1 MKIVVLDGYAAN
13 PGDLN
18 WDELRTLGECE
29 IYDRT
34 APDEVLER
42 SKDAEAILT
51 NKVVITAEHM
61 ASLPNLKYIGVIA
74 TGYNIID
81 VAAAKERGITVTNI
95 PAYSTPSVGQMV
107 FAHILNITQRVDSES
122 GFLLLGYSAYRAVGK
137 EDRSYRPGTNRIQH
151 SPYRYRIWYE
161 SVGLYI

>member
-42 SKDAEAILT
+42 CRSDSYQQGDDHGRTHGILAQPEVYWR
-51 NKVVITAEHM
+51 NSH
-61 ASLPNLKYIGVIA
+61 
-74 TGYNIID
+74 
-81 VAAAKERGITVTNI
+81 
-95 PAYSTPSVGQMV
+95 
-107 FAHILNITQRVDSES
+107 
-122 GFLLLGYSAYRAVGK
+122 
-137 EDRSYRPGTNRIQH
+137 RI
-151 SPYRYRIWYE
+151 
-161 SVGLYI
+161 

>member
-107 FAHILNITQRVDSES
+107 FAHILNITQRV
-122 GFLLLGYSAYRAVGK
+122 
-137 EDRSYRPGTNRIQH
+137 
-151 SPYRYRIWYE
+151 
-161 SVGLYI
+161 

>member
-34 APDEVLER
+34 APEEVLTHA
-42 SKDAEAILT
+42 KDAEAILT
-51 NKVVITAEHM
+51 NKAVITAEHM

-81 VAAAKERGITVTNI
+81 IAAAKERGIVVTNI

-107 FAHILNITQRVDSES
+107 FAHILNITQRVQHYADEVR
-122 GFLLLGYSAYRAVGK
+122 GGQW
-137 EDRSYRPGTNRIQH
+137 TRI
-151 SPYRYRIWYE
+151 RIF
-161 SVGLYI
+161 VTGIPRL

>member
-51 NKVVITAEHM
+51 NKVGDHGRTHGILAQPEVYWRNSHPDITSSM
-61 ASLPNLKYIGVIA
+61 LPQPKS
-74 TGYNIID
+74 
-81 VAAAKERGITVTNI
+81 VAL
-95 PAYSTPSVGQMV
+95 P
-107 FAHILNITQRVDSES
+107 
-122 GFLLLGYSAYRAVGK
+122 
-137 EDRSYRPGTNRIQH
+137 
-151 SPYRYRIWYE
+151 
-161 SVGLYI
+161 

>member
-51 NKVVITAEHM
+51 NKVMITAEHM

-95 PAYSTPSVGQMV
+95 PAYSTEHHSASTALCRRGSSRT
-107 FAHILNITQRVDSES
+107 LDSES

>member
-81 VAAAKERGITVTNI
+81 VAAAKERGIT
-95 PAYSTPSVGQMV
+95 
-107 FAHILNITQRVDSES
+107 
-122 GFLLLGYSAYRAVGK
+122 AV
-137 EDRSYRPGTNRIQH
+137 SYTHLTLPTIA
-151 SPYRYRIWYE
+151 
-161 SVGLYI
+161 

>member
-95 PAYSTPSVGQMV
+95 PACLPPSEYSIMPTRFVKDAGLRV
-107 FAHILNITQRVDSES
+107 RIFVTGILRLSSCWE
-122 GFLLLGYSAYRAVGK
+122 R
-137 EDRSYRPGTNRIQH
+137 R
-151 SPYRYRIWYE
+151 
-161 SVGLYI
+161 

>member
-81 VAAAKERGITVTNI
+81 VAAAACSKTRSHTIRTVKCIMTLFRRLSNRYGEVTLM
-95 PAYSTPSVGQMV
+95 APSIGWPV
-107 FAHILNITQRVDSES
+107 
-122 GFLLLGYSAYRAVGK
+122 
-137 EDRSYRPGTNRIQH
+137 
-151 SPYRYRIWYE
+151 W
-161 SVGLYI
+161 

>member
-42 SKDAEAILT
+42 SNCLLYTSDAADEL
-51 NKVVITAEHM
+51 
-61 ASLPNLKYIGVIA
+61 
-74 TGYNIID
+74 
-81 VAAAKERGITVTNI
+81 
-95 PAYSTPSVGQMV
+95 
-107 FAHILNITQRVDSES
+107 
-122 GFLLLGYSAYRAVGK
+122 
-137 EDRSYRPGTNRIQH
+137 
-151 SPYRYRIWYE
+151 
-161 SVGLYI
+161 

>member
-81 VAAAKERGITVTNI
+81 VAAAKERGITVTLSLI
-95 PAYSTPSVGQMV
+95 
-107 FAHILNITQRVDSES
+107 HISEPT
-122 GFLLLGYSAYRAVGK
+122 R
-137 EDRSYRPGTNRIQH
+137 H
-151 SPYRYRIWYE
+151 
-161 SVGLYI
+161 

>member
-42 SKDAEAILT
+42 SKDAEQGGDHGRTHGILAQPEVYWR
-51 NKVVITAEHM
+51 NSH
-61 ASLPNLKYIGVIA
+61 
-74 TGYNIID
+74 
-81 VAAAKERGITVTNI
+81 
-95 PAYSTPSVGQMV
+95 
-107 FAHILNITQRVDSES
+107 
-122 GFLLLGYSAYRAVGK
+122 
-137 EDRSYRPGTNRIQH
+137 RI
-151 SPYRYRIWYE
+151 
-161 SVGLYI
+161 